1 MVSQPCTETMK
12 LAAALAEFDPQFLGA
27 LDRSITSWIGKKAK
41 GAKALEWMAPFCRK
55 GYSEALRDLL
65 EMLPAEQIKALSGA
79 LDKFNPALNGFSPEQ
94 TIDHIVAMASGE
106 IEPVAKPVLPKPAKA
121 PSKKPEAAKT
131 AAPALSL
138 REIVGIEDEAR
149 RKQALENL
157 PAKELKSQMQELGMD
172 APATLKTKQRIQ
184 FVLEELAAG
193 WPRPRSVLDRSRY

>member
-27 LDRSITSWIGKKAK
+27 LNRSITSWIGKKAK

-65 EMLPAEQIKALSGA
+65 EMLPAEQIKALSEA
-79 LDKFNPALNGFSPEQ
+79 LDKYNPALNGFSPEQ

-106 IEPVAKPVLPKPAKA
+106 IEPVTRPVLPKPAK
-121 PSKKPEAAKT
+121 KQKAART

-138 REIVGIEDEAR
+138 REIVRIEDEAR
-149 RKQALENL
+149 RKQELENL
-157 PAKELKSQMQELGMD
+157 SATELKSQMQELGMD
-172 APATLKTKQRIQ
+172 APAKFKTKQRIQ